1 MNAPNPQR
9 EPIIVTERSAGRTRF
24 GLGERLFALVIAF
37 VMLTEVVVYV
47 PSIANFH
54 NTWLRN
60 RLSAANTAALVFA
73 AAPADMVP
81 ADLAD
86 AILTSVGAHTI
97 VLKTADTRRLL
108 AASEML
114 VRP

>member
-73 AAPADMVP
+73 AAPADMSMAVSWRQICLP
-81 ADLAD
+81 VTGSSA
-86 AILTSVGAHTI
+86 
-97 VLKTADTRRLL
+97 KTA
-108 AASEML
+108 
-114 VRP
+114 V